1 MMPADCPPVE
11 GIGSA
16 PVKQSI
22 KSLSAAILL
31 GLASGAGQALAQG
44 YPQGSYSATPPPA
57 APYAYAQPGYG
68 DYGYGQYPGY
78 GYQTPPTT
86 GTYAYPGAQ
95 GYYPPAYG
103 YGMPYGGF
111 PRGFGKKPWEDWDLF
126 GGDNPLQNPLDHEG
140 YWAHPRF
147 QPWRS
152 GPFAHDKWRDH
163 PMKQMPWGNFPGWG
177 DGFFGGYGPDRW
189 KGVTP
194 WGNDV
199 PFKWMDPSDPE
210 ESIANMW
217 EDAINTPYNMGRMP
231 PGWTAPQISVPN
243 PIDVENEFERNFR
256 NAPTEFRN
264 MWSEEGA
271 GFGSAGKPKTK
282 KAEKKPKQDPQQ
294 KPNAA
299 KPTPADR

>member
-1 MMPADCPPVE
+1 MVLVA
-11 GIGSA
+11 
-16 PVKQSI
+16 
-22 KSLSAAILL
+22 L
-31 GLASGAGQALAQG
+31 GGAGQLAAQG
-44 YPQGSYSATPPPA
+44 YPPAGYYVPP
-57 APYAYAQPGYG
+57 QPPQQGYG
-68 DYGYGQYPGY
+68 DYGYGYGQYPGQGY
-78 GYQTPPTT
+78 GGQPPAA
-86 GTYAYPGAQ
+86 GYAYPGAQ
-95 GYYPPAYG
+95 GYYPPTYG
-103 YGMPYGGF
+103 YGMPSRGGF
-111 PRGFGKKPWEDWDLF
+111 PRRFGKDGWRDWDLF
-126 GGDNPLQNPLDHEG
+126 GGDNPLQNPFDHEG

-199 PFKWMDPSDPE
+199 PFKWIDPSDPE
-210 ESIANMW
+210 ESIATMW

-271 GFGSAGKPKTK
+271 GFGSTGKPKTSK
-282 KAEKKPKQDPQQ
+282 NGQQKKPTSAGKPQGQ
-294 KPNAA
+294 GAPTA
-299 KPTPADR
+299 K

>member
-1 MMPADCPPVE
+1 M
-11 GIGSA
+11 
-16 PVKQSI
+16 KQSR
-22 KSLSAAILL
+22 KFLSAAILL
-31 GLASGAGQALAQG
+31 GLTGGTGKVFAQG
-44 YPQGSYSATPPPA
+44 YPPGGYVAPSQPPAVPYGYARQPGYDQYRGYDYQTPPPA
-57 APYAYAQPGYG
+57 A
-68 DYGYGQYPGY
+68 D
-78 GYQTPPTT
+78 
-86 GTYAYPGAQ
+86 YAYPGVQ
-95 GYYPPAYG
+95 DYPPSYG

-111 PRGFGKKPWEDWDLF
+111 PRGFGRKPWEDWDLI

-152 GPFAHDKWRDH
+152 GPFTQDKWRDH

-199 PFKWMDPSDPE
+199 PFKWIDPSDPE

-243 PIDVENEFERNFR
+243 PIDVENEFEDNFR

-271 GFGSAGKPKTK
+271 GFGSAGKPKAK
-282 KAEKKPKQDPQQ
+282 EKPKQKSQ
-294 KPNAA
+294 
-299 KPTPADR
+299 